1 MGTQIVLRQGLSWE
15 ALPAGSV
22 RVVVNQAELLNRLAE
37 LRDQWEEATDGEMEN
52 ATVNLRFLFN
62 DLASM
67 IMGVTP

>member
-1 MGTQIVLRQGLSWE
+1 MGTQIVLRNGLSWE
-15 ALPAGSV
+15 ALPTTKA
-22 RVVVNQAELLNRLAE
+22 RIVVDQADLLNRLAE

-67 IMGVTP
+67 IMGARP